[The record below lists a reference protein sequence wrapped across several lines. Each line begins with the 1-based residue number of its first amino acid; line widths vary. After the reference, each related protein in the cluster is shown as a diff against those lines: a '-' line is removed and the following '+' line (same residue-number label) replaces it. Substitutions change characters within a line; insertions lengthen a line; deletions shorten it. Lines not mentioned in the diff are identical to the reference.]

1 MFSIWGKVLASSTPL
16 PLTGKE
22 SKQQLET
29 EENYYYTSSSGQIL
43 SADGSAYAIPTL
55 FSKSFG
61 TSSVT
66 LTPAD
71 RAESKNVPPSKENED
86 LRSPALSTEDNAVI
100 EEKRSAVLES
110 ENFIPLSY
118 AKLKLKQLSE
128 ELAIC
133 KDNYQAKLQA
143 LNSQHTQKMVIDF
156 KD

>member
-1 MFSIWGKVLASSTPL
+1 MFSIWGKVQASSTPL

-22 SKQQLET
+22 GKQQR
-29 EENYYYTSSSGQIL
+29 EEESFYYTSSSGQIL

-61 TSSVT
+61 AST
-66 LTPAD
+66 LITEID
-71 RAESKNVPPSKENED
+71 RADSKNIHPGKEDEN
-86 LRSPALSTEDNAVI
+86 LRSPALSIGDNAVI
-100 EEKRSAVLES
+100 EEKRSALLES
-110 ENFIPLSY
+110 ENFIPMSY

-143 LNSQHTQKMVIDF
+143 LSTQHAQKMVIF
-156 KD
+156 